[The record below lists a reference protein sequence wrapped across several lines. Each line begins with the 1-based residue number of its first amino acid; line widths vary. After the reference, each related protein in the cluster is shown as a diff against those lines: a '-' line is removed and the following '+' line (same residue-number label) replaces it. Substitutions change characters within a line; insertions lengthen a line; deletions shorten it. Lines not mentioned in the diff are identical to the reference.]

1 MKHIIIAVLAIL
13 ALATSAMAGGRLVKD
28 LGTTP
33 IQEFSPTGGHGYE
46 SKTKGTTVVRVKGT
60 AKLRYQCTSDCTY
73 KIDGVGYP
81 WKVKA
86 GVVET
91 ITIPPMANNIAFDRT
106 SSATATGIYTQGQK

>member
-1 MKHIIIAVLAIL
+1 MKHIFFAILMIL
-13 ALATSAMAGGRLVKD
+13 ALATLSMAGGRMVQD
-28 LGTTP
+28 LGKNP

-73 KIDGVGYP
+73 KINGVGYP

-91 ITIPPMANNIAFDRT
+91 ITIPPMASDIAFDRT
-106 SSATATGIYTQGQK
+106 SSATATVIYTQGQK